1 MAAPLYNLLQKIVQ
15 KLKLKHRELNYYMS
29 LCSTVYTPT
38 FTTTKGSYNSVTTSD
53 CSAALIGNYLCVDF
67 RATMTSS
74 QQTSVGTGDITNRSM
89 GTMVFSDFYYNSG
102 YTDLTNEERKPVI
115 YQLPPYNIGAPTA
128 YSTGNGH
135 VGQWYISYETSG
147 HTLTITFNLAALQA
161 KTSQVRCIYWIPV
174 HRCPWS
180 ADAEEA

>member
-1 MAAPLYNLLQKIVQ
+1 MAATLMQLLYAIIK
-15 KLKLKHRELNYYMS
+15 KLRLKHRELDYYMS
-29 LCSTVYTPT
+29 LCSTEYTPT

-89 GTMVFSDFYYNSG
+89 GTMVFSDFYYPDPS
-102 YTDLTNEERKPVI
+102 DLTNEERKPVI
-115 YQLPPYNIGAPTA
+115 YQLTPYNIGAPTA
-128 YSTGNGH
+128 YSTGNAH
-135 VGQWYISYETSG
+135 VGQWFIEWSYSG
-147 HTLTITFNLAALQA
+147 HTLTLTFNLAALQA